1 MIKAVSF
8 DLDGT
13 LLPLDVDSF
22 CEHYFG
28 MLARHMVPHGY
39 DPKALVGGIMAGTK
53 AMYKNDGSRTNEQAF
68 WDTFCDIF
76 GEDARK
82 DEAKFAVF
90 YENDFDKARAACG
103 FDPAAAPA
111 LRACREMGLRVCVAT
126 SPLFPRIATYKRLQ
140 WAGLDPAEVE
150 FFTTYEDCHYCKPSL
165 GYYRE
170 VTARLGLAPEE
181 CLMVGNDVR
190 EDVVASTAFGMH
202 SFLLLNDY
210 LLNKDNADITAFP
223 RGNFDDMLAHV
234 KELMA

>member
-1 MIKAVSF
+1 MIKAVCF

-111 LRACREMGLRVCVAT
+111 LRACREL
-126 SPLFPRIATYKRLQ
+126 
-140 WAGLDPAEVE
+140 
-150 FFTTYEDCHYCKPSL
+150 
-165 GYYRE
+165 
-170 VTARLGLAPEE
+170 
-181 CLMVGNDVR
+181 
-190 EDVVASTAFGMH
+190 
-202 SFLLLNDY
+202 
-210 LLNKDNADITAFP
+210 
-223 RGNFDDMLAHV
+223 
-234 KELMA
+234 

>member
-1 MIKAVSF
+1 
-8 DLDGT
+8 
-13 LLPLDVDSF
+13 
-22 CEHYFG
+22 
-28 MLARHMVPHGY
+28 ML
-39 DPKALVGGIMAGTK
+39 GTK
-53 AMYKNDGSRTNEQAF
+53 AMYKNDGSRTNEEAF

-234 KELMA
+234 KGLMA